1 MLRKQ
6 MLIGG
11 LVAIGLLSACGAQER
26 RTRTSSHSE
35 AKEAENPE
43 KANTNAPE
51 TNAPETKAV
60 EAETPAV
67 DKPADTATASNSCAQ
82 GIAPA
87 SNNLPST
94 TVSGSGPIATALN
107 AAINGPMLLS
117 HEVYGHTW
125 VIPQAEIFK
134 DGCRIRIEGYVMER
148 LSPYMDPVR
157 YPTFHDRAYYEF
169 VFENGKLVT
178 QDFWIQRRNNPA
190 KIVAPVVAAIG
201 AYYGVPISAKTI
213 EDFLV
218 TIDKMDDA
226 EFDAASQKLA
236 MRIGLEAYAKASK
249 TP

>member
-11 LVAIGLLSACGAQER
+11 LAVIGLLSACGVQER
-26 RTRTSSHSE
+26 RTRTSSQSE
-35 AKEAENPE
+35 AKDAE
-43 KANTNAPE
+43 NAPE
-51 TNAPETKAV
+51 KAPETKAA
-60 EAETPAV
+60 EEEIPAAQPIASAEKPAETPTV
-67 DKPADTATASNSCAQ
+67 SNGCTQ
-82 GIAPA
+82 GILP
-87 SNNLPST
+87 STEKLPST
-94 TVSGSGPIATALN
+94 TVSGSGPVATALN
-107 AAINGPMLLS
+107 AAINGPTLLS

-125 VIPQAEIFK
+125 VIPQAEISK

-148 LSPYMDPVR
+148 LSPYMDALR

-190 KIVAPVVAAIG
+190 KIVAPVLAAIG
-201 AYYGVPISAKTI
+201 AYYGVPISSKTI

-249 TP
+249 AP